1 MTTLFEQFVIVTIKF
16 TKKSNCMTNQPL
28 IRKASGETEP
38 FSQSKLE
45 VSLRRAGAGEETI
58 AKIAGD
64 IKSWLTNGESTK
76 NIYGRAFRLLRKKRS
91 SLAARYKLK
100 KAIMELGP
108 SGYPFEHFIGQIMK
122 SQGFDVQTGQVVEGH
137 CITHEMDVI
146 ATKDSV
152 QRLVECKFH
161 NSQGK
166 ISSVQVPLYVRSRVN
181 DIIKKRNELTEFKG
195 LHFEGWLVTNTRF
208 SLDAI
213 QYGICSGLKMLS
225 WDYPQ
230 KNGLKE
236 LIERNR
242 IFPVTTLVNLTN
254 KQKVILVQKGIVL
267 CRQLIQAPEEIDSL
281 GLTFVKRKKLE
292 EELEEL
298 CS

>member
-1 MTTLFEQFVIVTIKF
+1 MNNRPI
-16 TKKSNCMTNQPL
+16 
-28 IRKASGETEP
+28 IRKASGEAEP
-38 FSQSKLE
+38 FSQEKLE
-45 VSLRRAGAGEETI
+45 ASLRRAGAGEETI
-58 AKIAGD
+58 SEIAGD
-64 IKSWLTNGESTK
+64 IKSWLTDGESTK
-76 NIYGRAFRLLRKKRS
+76 NIYSRAFRLLRKKRS

-122 SQGFDVQTGQVVEGH
+122 NQGFEVQTGLVVEGH

-152 QRLVECKFH
+152 QRLVECKFR

-166 ISSVQVPLYVRSRVN
+166 VSSVQVPLYVRSRVD
-181 DIIKKRNELTEFKG
+181 DIIKKRKTLPEFQG
-195 LHFEGWLVTNTRF
+195 LDFQGWLVTNTRF

-213 QYGICSGLKMLS
+213 QYGTCSGLNMLS
-225 WDYPQ
+225 WDHPQ
-230 KNGLKE
+230 KNGLKD
-236 LIERNR
+236 LIERDR
-242 IFPVTTLVNLTN
+242 IFPITTLVNLTK
-254 KQKVILVQKGIVL
+254 KQKVMLAQKGIVL
-267 CRQLIQAPEEIDSL
+267 CRQLLESKEEVALL
-281 GLTFVKRKKLE
+281 GLTVSKQKELE